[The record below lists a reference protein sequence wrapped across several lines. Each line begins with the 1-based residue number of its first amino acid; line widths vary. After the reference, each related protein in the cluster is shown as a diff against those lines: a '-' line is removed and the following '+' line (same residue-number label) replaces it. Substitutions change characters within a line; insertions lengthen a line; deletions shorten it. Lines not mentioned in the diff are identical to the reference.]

1 MDEDQYEL
9 DHLHGGQISFPAQ
22 IFLYARAARGSEEV
36 VEVHQA
42 VHPRVEEG
50 AEPALAA
57 SDKPRPPPAEPGQG
71 PVVDD
76 VEGREVGEL
85 LAGNKEHRVGQVNKL
100 IKNNC
105 GHSGN
110 YQGWLCSC
118 LGEEIPPGEVES
130 PPGCRTVRVVHR
142 LTGPAV
148 MVSPQPEH
156 GVEYPAV
163 EHSLAEV
170 VDQQQSPEIK
180 GFPVMTVLCVG

>member
-9 DHLHGGQISFPAQ
+9 DHLHGGEISFPAQ

-50 AEPALAA
+50 ADPALAA

-105 GHSGN
+105 GQHCGQQ
-110 YQGWLCSC
+110 YRKYIKVLALEKKYHQA
-118 LGEEIPPGEVES
+118 
-130 PPGCRTVRVVHR
+130 R
-142 LTGPAV
+142 LRAR
-148 MVSPQPEH
+148 
-156 GVEYPAV
+156 
-163 EHSLAEV
+163 LAAGLSE
-170 VDQQQSPEIK
+170 
-180 GFPVMTVLCVG
+180 